1 MPEYLTRHNNFKSMN
16 KLTPVNEA
24 VSLIKSGQ
32 TVMVGGFG
40 NPGTPMTLLESVM
53 EAGIKDLTIIK
64 NEANEPGIGI
74 SRLVEAGRV
83 RKLIISHLGLN
94 SRVIEMMNKKQVE
107 IEFHPQGILA
117 EKIRCGGA
125 GLLGLITDIGVD
137 TIIAENRE
145 VTFFQGQKAILEP
158 SLRADV
164 ALIHACRADRL
175 GNLCFTR
182 TAFNFNQLM
191 AQAAELVI
199 AETFDLVEPGDID
212 PDHVHTPAVFV
223 DHVVQVENNP
233 KLYGVL
239 AHHVL

>member
-1 MPEYLTRHNNFKSMN
+1 MN
-16 KLTPVNEA
+16 KITQITEA

-32 TVMVGGFG
+32 TIMVGGFG
-40 NPGTPMTLLESVM
+40 NPGTPISLVEALLKSGV
-53 EAGIKDLTIIK
+53 KDLTIIK

-74 SRLVEAGRV
+74 STLVEAGKV
-83 RKLIISHLGLN
+83 SKLIISHLGLN
-94 SRVIEMMNKKQVE
+94 SKVIEMMNKKQVE

-137 TIIAENRE
+137 TIIADNRD
-145 VTFFQGQKAILEP
+145 VVFFQGQKAILEP

-164 ALIHACRADRL
+164 ALIHSCRADRL

-182 TAFNFNQLM
+182 TAFSFNPLM
-191 AQAAELVI
+191 AQAADLVI
-199 AETFDLVEPGDID
+199 AETFNIVEPGEID

>member
-1 MPEYLTRHNNFKSMN
+1 MDKI
-16 KLTPVNEA
+16 TPVNKA
-24 VSLIKSGQ
+24 INLIKSGQ
-32 TVMVGGFG
+32 VIMVGGFG
-40 NPGTPMTLLESVM
+40 NPGTPMNLLESLL
-53 EAGIKDLTIIK
+53 ESGIKDLTIIK

-74 SRLVEAGRV
+74 SRLVEAGIV

-94 SRVIEMMNKKQVE
+94 SKVIEMMNKNQVE

-137 TIIAENRE
+137 TIIADNRE
-145 VTFFQGQKAILEP
+145 VISFQGQKAILEP

-164 ALIHACRADRL
+164 ALIHSCRADRL

-182 TAFNFNQLM
+182 TAFNFNLLM
-191 AQAAELVI
+191 AQAADLVI

-223 DHVVQVENNP
+223 DHVVQVENNQ

-239 AHHVL
+239 PHHVL